1 MTPVPANTGN
11 VRTSLRQVL
20 VDSHISAVAIAVLLL
35 WALSSASR
43 VLWEPLSRVA
53 DFLLTGVA
61 IGGVPYIPSKLDS
74 ADRLMLFTTLT
85 YFFTALIGFG
95 AAWLLSHWVYRV
107 GPFRSLS
114 KYRTQLVRRNR
125 V

>member
-1 MTPVPANTGN
+1 MAANSER
-11 VRTSLRQVL
+11 VKPSLRKIL
-20 VDSHISAVAIAVLLL
+20 ADSHISTVAIAVLLL

-53 DFLLTGVA
+53 DFLLTAVA

-85 YFFTALIGFG
+85 YFFAALINFG
-95 AAWLLSHWVYRV
+95 ASWLLSRWVYRV
-107 GPFRSLS
+107 GPFRSLRN
-114 KYRTQLVRRNR
+114 YRTQLVRRNR